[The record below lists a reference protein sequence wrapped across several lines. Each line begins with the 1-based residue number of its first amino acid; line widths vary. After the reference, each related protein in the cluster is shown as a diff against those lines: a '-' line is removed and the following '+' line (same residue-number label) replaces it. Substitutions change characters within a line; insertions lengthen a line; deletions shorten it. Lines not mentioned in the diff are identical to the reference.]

1 MLEIEYLDIC
11 NTIKHMIEN
20 SEYRGNVYVVGG
32 AVRDYV
38 MGNEIKDVDI
48 VISLPNGGINFANY
62 LFENDYL
69 TSQPVVYPTYG
80 TAMFKLKK
88 FPNIE
93 IEAVQ
98 TRKEQY
104 KDKKSRNPETEYGS
118 LYEDA
123 MRRDLT
129 INALYYDL
137 TNEEILDVTEKGL
150 DDIENEVVEVTST
163 PNVVFSDDPLRIL
176 RVIRFAS
183 RFQWEIEKTTFEGM
197 IANVDKL
204 SIISKERVR
213 DELNNMLLCKKPSI
227 ALEYIK
233 QIGAMKYVIPEL
245 IETYEMVQNIYHDY
259 NTVWKHI
266 LMTIDN
272 SKPDIEV
279 RVAALLHDI
288 GKIRTKT
295 IDDNGKVH
303 FYDHEAVSSEMCVDI
318 LRKLKYSNDFI
329 KIVTIMIKS
338 HMLVKNWKN
347 DLSHMKEKKLH
358 KLEYRLGDNFYKCL
372 DLIDA
377 DNKSHGKEFCLSNQ
391 VDRILEIEK
400 TMQECGTS
408 LINYKLPI
416 NGNDIIEVLN
426 IPPSKDVD
434 KCLKWLMT
442 FVYNKPKITK
452 EELLKNIKQYQ
463 QVINNDKNKI
473 Q

>member
-11 NTIKHMIEN
+11 NTLKQIIEHT
-20 SEYRGNVYVVGG
+20 EYKGNTYVVGG

-38 MGNEIKDVDI
+38 MGNEIKDIDI

-62 LFENDYL
+62 LFEDGYL
-69 TSQPVVYPTYG
+69 TSEPVVYPTYG

-93 IEAVQ
+93 IEVVQ

-104 KDKKSRNPETEYGS
+104 KDKNSRKPETEYGT

-123 MRRDLT
+123 MRRDLS

-150 DDIENEVVEVTST
+150 DDIENEVIEVTST
-163 PNVVFSDDPLRIL
+163 PNIVFSDDPLRIL

-183 RFQWEIEKTTFEGM
+183 RFQWYIEKTTFEGM
-197 IANVDKL
+197 ITNVDKL

-213 DELNNMLLCKKPSI
+213 DELNKMLLCKKPSV

-233 QIGAMKYVIPEL
+233 QIGAMKYVVSEL
-245 IETYEMVQNIYHDY
+245 VETYNMTQNVYHDF
-259 NTVWKHI
+259 NTVWKHT
-266 LMTIDN
+266 LMTVDN
-272 SKPDIEV
+272 SKPYLEV

-288 GKIRTKT
+288 GKIRTRT

-303 FYDHEAVSSEMCVDI
+303 FYDHEAVSAEMCTDI
-318 LRKLKYSNDFI
+318 LRELKYSNDFI
-329 KIVTIMIKS
+329 KIVSMMIRS
-338 HMLVKNWKN
+338 HMLVKNWKD

-358 KLEYRLGDNFYKCL
+358 KLEYRLGDSFYKCL

-377 DNKSHGKEFCLSNQ
+377 DNKSHGKEYCLPNQ
-391 VDRILEIEK
+391 VDRILEREK
-400 TMQECGTS
+400 AMQECGSS

-416 NGNDIIEVLN
+416 NGNDVMEVLN

-442 FVYNKPKITK
+442 FAYSKPKITR
-452 EELLKNIKQYQ
+452 EELLNILKKQYKC
-463 QVINNDKNKI
+463 VI
-473 Q
+473 

>member
-1 MLEIEYLDIC
+1 MLEIKYLDVC
-11 NTIKHMIEN
+11 GTLKHIIEN
-20 SEYRGNVYVVGG
+20 SEYICNVYVVGG

-104 KDKKSRNPETEYGS
+104 KDKNSRNPETEYGS

-123 MRRDLT
+123 IRRDLS

-150 DDIENEVVEVTST
+150 DDIENEVIEVTST
-163 PNVVFSDDPLRIL
+163 PNIVFSDDPLRIL

-183 RFQWEIEKTTFEGM
+183 RFQWEIEKMTFEGM
-197 IANVDKL
+197 ALNVDKL

-213 DELNNMLLCKKPSI
+213 DELNKMLLCKKPSV

-233 QIGAMKYVIPEL
+233 QSGAMRYVVPEL
-245 IETYEMVQNIYHDY
+245 VETYEMVQNVYHDF
-259 NTVWKHI
+259 NTVWKHTLI
-266 LMTIDN
+266 TVDN
-272 SKPDIEV
+272 SKPYLEV

-288 GKIRTKT
+288 GKIRTRT
-295 IDDNGKVH
+295 VDDKGNIH
-303 FYDHEAVSSEMCVDI
+303 FYDHEAVSAEMCVDI
-318 LRKLKYSNDFI
+318 LRELKYSNDFI
-329 KIVTIMIKS
+329 KTVTIMIKS
-338 HMLVKNWKN
+338 HMLVKNWKD

-358 KLEYRLGDNFYKCL
+358 KLEYRLGDYFYKCL

-377 DNKSHGKEFCLSNQ
+377 DNKSHGKEYCLPNQ

-400 TMQECGTS
+400 TMQEEGKS
-408 LINYKLPI
+408 LIGYKLPV
-416 NGNDIIEVLN
+416 NGNDVMKTLN

-434 KCLKWLMT
+434 NCLKWLMT
-442 FVYNKPKITK
+442 FAYNKPTITR
-452 EELLKNIKQYQ
+452 EELLKNIIQYKE
-463 QVINNDKNKI
+463 IIKNKKNDK
-473 Q
+473 

>member
-11 NTIKHMIEN
+11 NTIKHIIEN

-38 MGNEIKDVDI
+38 MRNEIKDIDI

-69 TSQPVVYPTYG
+69 TSSPVVYPTYG

-93 IEAVQ
+93 IEVVQ

-104 KDKKSRNPETEYGS
+104 KDKNSRNPETEYGS

-150 DDIENEVVEVTST
+150 DDIENEVIEATST
-163 PNVVFSDDPLRIL
+163 PNIVFSDDPLRIL

-213 DELNNMLLCKKPSI
+213 DELNKMLLCKKPSV

-233 QIGAMKYVIPEL
+233 QIGAMRYVVPEL
-245 IETYEMVQNIYHDY
+245 VETYEMTQNVYHDF
-259 NTVWKHI
+259 NTVWKHT
-266 LMTIDN
+266 LMTVDN
-272 SKPDIEV
+272 SKPYLEV

-288 GKIRTKT
+288 GKIRTRT
-295 IDDNGKVH
+295 VDDKGNVH
-303 FYDHEAVSSEMCVDI
+303 FYYHEAVSAEMCVDI
-318 LRKLKYSNDFI
+318 LRELKYSNDLV
-329 KIVTIMIKS
+329 KTVSRMIKS
-338 HMLVKNWKN
+338 HMLVKNWKD

-358 KLEYRLGDNFYKCL
+358 KLEYQLGDNFYKCL

-377 DNKSHGKEFCLSNQ
+377 DNKSHGKEYCLPNQ
-391 VDRILEIEK
+391 VDRILKKEEEI
-400 TMQECGTS
+400 QEEGKS
-408 LINYKLPI
+408 LIGYKLPV
-416 NGNDIIEVLN
+416 NGNDVMETLN

-434 KCLKWLMT
+434 NCLKWLMT
-442 FVYNKPKITK
+442 FVYNKPTITR
-452 EELLKNIKQYQ
+452 EELLKNIIQYKE
-463 QVINNDKNKI
+463 IIKNKKNDK
-473 Q
+473 